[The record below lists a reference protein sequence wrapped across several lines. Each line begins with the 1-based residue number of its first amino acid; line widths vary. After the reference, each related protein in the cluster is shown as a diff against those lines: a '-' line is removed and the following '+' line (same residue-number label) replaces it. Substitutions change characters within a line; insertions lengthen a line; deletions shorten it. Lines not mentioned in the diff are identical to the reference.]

1 MASALFDCRLAES
14 ACPNRKLANELPYD
28 PKFGSFTLGTEVVR
42 WLKLNVPPQATRH
55 SLSSMMTLRNSRPML
70 KVFRPL
76 VQSQLF
82 TTAIPSLRLEAS
94 IVPCP
99 QGVGA
104 FVPSNRISG
113 GITLSATA
121 GKLTPFRP
129 LCCELIAPITDA
141 PHVITRLGEK

>member
-14 ACPNRKLANELPYD
+14 ACPKRKLANELPYD

-55 SLSSMMTLRNSRPML
+55 SFSSMMTLRYSIPML

-82 TTAIPSLRLEAS
+82 TTAMPSFRLTRL
-94 IVPCP
+94 IRPCP
-99 QGVGA
+99 HVDDA
-104 FVPSNRISG
+104 F
-113 GITLSATA
+113 
-121 GKLTPFRP
+121 
-129 LCCELIAPITDA
+129 
-141 PHVITRLGEK
+141 